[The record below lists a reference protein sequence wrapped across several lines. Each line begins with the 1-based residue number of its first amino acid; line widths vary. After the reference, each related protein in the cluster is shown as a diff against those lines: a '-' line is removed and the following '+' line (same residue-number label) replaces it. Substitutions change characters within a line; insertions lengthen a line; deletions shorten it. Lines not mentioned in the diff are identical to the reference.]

1 MSIDPADYWMTP
13 DEERKL
19 EDKLADRRVHY
30 LEANEYIVDGD
41 ESLNNGK
48 WSKAEKEIENL
59 KKTDAFYE
67 WWDAVGS
74 SIRPKFGQDTEE
86 HVKRI
91 ALAAWQ
97 DRGLRLDNT
106 NNKAQ

>member
-19 EDKLADRRVHY
+19 EDKLASRRVHY

-48 WSKAEKEIENL
+48 WSKVSYGMIGHQVWKPE
-59 KKTDAFYE
+59 
-67 WWDAVGS
+67 VGTFRRFDS
-74 SIRPKFGQDTEE
+74 
-86 HVKRI
+86 
-91 ALAAWQ
+91 
-97 DRGLRLDNT
+97 
-106 NNKAQ
+106 

>member
-19 EDKLADRRVHY
+19 EDKLAARRVHY

-48 WSKAEKEIENL
+48 WSKVSYGMIGHQVWRPE
-59 KKTDAFYE
+59 
-67 WWDAVGS
+67 VGTFRRFDS
-74 SIRPKFGQDTEE
+74 
-86 HVKRI
+86 
-91 ALAAWQ
+91 
-97 DRGLRLDNT
+97 
-106 NNKAQ
+106 